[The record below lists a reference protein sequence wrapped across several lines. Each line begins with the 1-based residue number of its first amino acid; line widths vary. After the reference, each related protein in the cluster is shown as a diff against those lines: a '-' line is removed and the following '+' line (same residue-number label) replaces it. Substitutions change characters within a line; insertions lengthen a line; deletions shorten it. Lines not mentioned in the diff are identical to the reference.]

1 VLLAQVQSTVLAT
14 NRIGIARPLST
25 AVTQPELPPM
35 PLRPGMLW
43 KLVRVTQDTLWMVST
58 SGHAWAMSLQHAGL
72 KCRILATQGD
82 LQARPFLLLQF
93 RISRES
99 F

>member
-1 VLLAQVQSTVLAT
+1 
-14 NRIGIARPLST
+14 
-25 AVTQPELPPM
+25 
-35 PLRPGMLW
+35 
-43 KLVRVTQDTLWMVST
+43 MVST

-82 LQARPFLLLQF
+82 LQVRPFLLLHF